1 MWFFRGIVFTL
12 CVCVCM
18 SCWLPPRG
26 DPGNT
31 VYTLWRKPT
40 AVLIDVWCSPVI
52 EDSFPYHKLATWC
65 EGDQRFFH
73 DGSVCLRSDG
83 QSSPN
88 WRRIS
93 LLDVAGKVFAQ
104 ILQDRLLIV
113 AEKVLPET
121 QCGFRKRRGCIDMIF
136 AARQLIEKTREHA
149 DSLFTLFV
157 DLKKAYDSVPR
168 QALWHL
174 LEKYGV
180 PPVML
185 SLIKSLH
192 EGMNAVVRVGD
203 SITDPIAV
211 SNGLRQGCTLAP
223 MLFNLYF
230 SAVVRCWRDR
240 CPQAGITVKYRV
252 GRKLVGDRT
261 AKRSLQE
268 MCMTESQFADDAALY
283 TNTREEMDQVAR
295 EFVRTAAEWG
305 LTVSIEKTKL
315 LVVGKDMRPED
326 SRPLQLDEGEITS
339 VCEFTYLGNT
349 ITKDGEVNGEVVA
362 RLAKASR
369 AFGYLRSAIF
379 RNKRISVATKR
390 EVYQAAVLSTL
401 LYGAETWTVKADSVR
416 KLRGFH
422 NRCIRCMLGVSR
434 LQQWKER
441 ITSRELAKAFGMTE
455 SVTDILRKHRLRW
468 LGHVARMDNNR
479 IPKQLLF
486 GELLRPRP
494 SKRRWRDLARGDV
507 QLMGLGETWYEAAQD
522 RNRWTNICKDCQL
535 EDLEDRQHGFP
546 NHRAVET
553 HLHASAGALFGAK
566 ATLHDTAVCNGPDY
580 HQDQSA
586 ATLRCQC
593 GRSFGRQGD
602 LTRHRRYC
610 SGTQVHSDHREITI
624 ECRCGRT
631 FRRRG
636 DLTRHLRFCSEPPD
650 L

>member
-1 MWFFRGIVFTL
+1 
-12 CVCVCM
+12 
-18 SCWLPPRG
+18 
-26 DPGNT
+26 
-31 VYTLWRKPT
+31 
-40 AVLIDVWCSPVI
+40 
-52 EDSFPYHKLATWC
+52 
-65 EGDQRFFH
+65 
-73 DGSVCLRSDG
+73 
-83 QSSPN
+83 
-88 WRRIS
+88 
-93 LLDVAGKVFAQ
+93 
-104 ILQDRLLIV
+104 
-113 AEKVLPET
+113 
-121 QCGFRKRRGCIDMIF
+121 
-136 AARQLIEKTREHA
+136 
-149 DSLFTLFV
+149 
-157 DLKKAYDSVPR
+157 
-168 QALWHL
+168 
-174 LEKYGV
+174 
-180 PPVML
+180 
-185 SLIKSLH
+185 
-192 EGMNAVVRVGD
+192 MNAVVRVGD

-326 SRPLQLDEGEITS
+326 SRPLQLDEGEIAS
-339 VCEFTYLGNT
+339 VCEFTYLGST
-349 ITKDGEVNGEVVA
+349 ITKDGEVRGEAVA

-369 AFGYLRSAIF
+369 AFGCLRSAIF
-379 RNKRISVATKR
+379 RSKRISVATKR

-468 LGHVARMDNNR
+468 LGHVARMDNDR

-494 SKRRWRDLARGDV
+494 SHGTKRRWRDLARGDV

-522 RNRWTNICKDCQL
+522 RNRWTNICKNCQS

-546 NHRAVET
+546 QPSSSGNSLTCECGRSFRRQGDLTRHSRY
-553 HLHASAGALFGAK
+553 
-566 ATLHDTAVCNGPDY
+566 CNGPDY
-580 HQDQSA
+580 HQDQSV

-602 LTRHRRYC
+602 LTRHGRYC